1 MAQRRRGWSKSPLNS
16 SANCLPNV
24 RSGQSAKPAIVQR
37 RRSCS
42 MPPHR
47 TPRRKHRPG
56 YGWCAFDREQRIR
69 SAFLLKRNSDWSR
82 ECPRCARECALE
94 IVMTRLVA
102 AAAAALILMSGCACA
117 ASFLSEQQARAKAIN
132 ILKGDPYGKTP
143 DEVSKN
149 IKQTQFAQDGNTR
162 ACGARKIPAWEFHV
176 VVVTADKDQFNNG
189 VIDGF
194 LALDARTGKILCAN
208 LPLLD

>member
-1 MAQRRRGWSKSPLNS
+1 MK
-16 SANCLPNV
+16 
-24 RSGQSAKPAIVQR
+24 
-37 RRSCS
+37 
-42 MPPHR
+42 
-47 TPRRKHRPG
+47 
-56 YGWCAFDREQRIR
+56 RI
-69 SAFLLKRNSDWSR
+69 
-82 ECPRCARECALE
+82 
-94 IVMTRLVA
+94 VA
-102 AAAAALILMSGCACA
+102 ATAIFILMSGCVHA
-117 ASFLSEQQARAKAIN
+117 ASFLSAQQARAKAVN

-149 IKQTQFAQDGNTR
+149 IKQIQFAQDGNTR

-189 VIDGF
+189 IIDGF